1 VRLSLAW
8 PISASGCSRST
19 EWCGWPPGSTRPTLW
34 PAKTKTLEVTIE
46 NTMGLRLFT
55 GSIFDVAWDRL
66 ANASGKYAG
75 LQEAVEQA
83 FTDTIGNEVRP
94 WTDDL
99 ADDVVEL
106 FDALAW
112 AGAKGE

>member
-1 VRLSLAW
+1 L
-8 PISASGCSRST
+8 
-19 EWCGWPPGSTRPTLW
+19 CGWR
-34 PAKTKTLEVTIE
+34 
-46 NTMGLRLFT
+46 
-55 GSIFDVAWDRL
+55 
-66 ANASGKYAG
+66 SGKYAG